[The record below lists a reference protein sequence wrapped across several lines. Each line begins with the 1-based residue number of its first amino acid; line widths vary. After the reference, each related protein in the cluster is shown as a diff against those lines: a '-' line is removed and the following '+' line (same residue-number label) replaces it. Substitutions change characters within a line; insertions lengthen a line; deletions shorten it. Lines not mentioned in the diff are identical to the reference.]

1 MATPKDRYKL
11 KHGKNT
17 IRKFLV
23 YIDARYYLTS
33 SGLLMKK
40 GEAEKFSP
48 LSPRRTWVT
57 IGAILGLPLLLLL
70 LIVLATLL
78 KYK

>member
-1 MATPKDRYKL
+1 MASIKDRV
-11 KHGKNT
+11 KNVMWTKT
-17 IRKFLV
+17 IRKFMV

-33 SGLLMKK
+33 SGLVMKK
-40 GEAEKFSP
+40 GEAEKLSP
-48 LSPRRTWVT
+48 LSPRHTWVT